1 MRPPGDWP
9 ARTTYAAGALPDLR
23 YEGRSRQMNVTIIRG
38 LLAVALSAMLMLGLA
53 ATASAHE
60 HREVGDYELTVGF
73 TGEPALV
80 NEPNGLD
87 LRVQK
92 GHGDDGTPV
101 EGLQETLKAEISF
114 AGETKE
120 LELRARFGQPGAYTA
135 DIFPTAEG
143 AYTFHI
149 FGTIEGTDVDETVTS
164 GPETFAEVESTDA
177 IAFPSTTGADSGANA
192 VSDAQDSAD
201 SAQTLATAAIIVGV
215 LGLIAGL
222 GGAIMAMNARKT
234 NRTAGTV
241 TPETGD

>member
-1 MRPPGDWP
+1 
-9 ARTTYAAGALPDLR
+9 
-23 YEGRSRQMNVTIIRG
+23 MNMTIMRG
-38 LLAVALSAMLMLGLA
+38 LLAVSLSVVLMLGLA

-60 HREVGDYELTVGF
+60 HREVGDYEFTVGF

-87 LRVQK
+87 LRVQL

-101 EGLQETLKAEISF
+101 EGLQETLQAEISF

-149 FGTIEGTDVDETVTS
+149 FGTIEGTDVDETFTS
-164 GPETFAEVESTDA
+164 GPDTFAEVESTDA
-177 IAFPSTTGADSGANA
+177 IAFPATASGADSGDNA
-192 VSDAQDSAD
+192 ASDAQDTAD
-201 SAQTLATAAIIVGV
+201 SAKTLAIVGIIAGV
-215 LGLIAGL
+215 LGLVAG
-222 GGAIMAMNARKT
+222 GVGAMMAMNARNT
-234 NRTAGTV
+234 RQTTGTV
-241 TPETGD
+241 TPESGD